1 MLTSD
6 KLRELSVKKQTTEL
20 NIRQEYIQHVFL
32 SYFYQQPQSEKIFF
46 KGGTA
51 LHLLHNSPRYSE
63 DLDFSASGA
72 DISTIETII
81 QNTLA
86 EVEREGIK
94 TNIFESKETGE
105 REGYLAIIEF
115 ILGETKV
122 YIQIEVS
129 FRDKEIG
136 GEVVTIA
143 GDFIP
148 AYTVVSLAQEQL
160 VKQKIR
166 ALLSRKKPRDFYDL
180 YYILR
185 ANLLPPQEKIIVA
198 QVVTVLNQTDISFKK
213 ELEQFLPRSH
223 WLQVKNFKSILVQEI
238 QKFI

>member
-122 YIQIEVS
+122 SIQIEVS